1 MGIVSELYDII
12 LRGDRSQAADLLQKA
27 LDEGT
32 DPMVLVEQTLR
43 PAMSEVGARFSA
55 GEFFLPDLILSAEA
69 MKSAMNLLRPL
80 LGAGG
85 AFTERETVVIGT
97 VEGDVHD
104 IGKNLVIATLEGTG
118 YHVVDLGVDVTTERF
133 VEATRLHDPAVVGFS
148 ALLSTTMPNIPKTIQ
163 ALDEAGLRAGRL
175 LAVGGAPVTLRN
187 AAEWHADIY
196 AADAGTAAHLITER
210 LAAKQETLPGQ
221 PLHYP
226 GLPGIA
232 SGVAAQDRQRPS
244 LRLEAYRGEP
254 DVERFKAA
262 LKGQKVDRVPNFE
275 SLVDDQHVTKLLGR
289 YAGNTLAI
297 GGDPAKGANEATGRP
312 MYAKDYVD
320 FATIVGQDVIM
331 LEAIWTPFKKRR
343 PDGSLV
349 PAMDRSVKT
358 QADWET
364 LLMPDESDIEDRIQ
378 YVREYKEAVR
388 DTRIGVVMLAGALF
402 QTLYE
407 FVIGLADAMMMCY
420 EQRDLI
426 EEMLDVSADY
436 YAKLVETAVAS
447 GLDVFFMADDFAW
460 KEGLFIPPK
469 IFKEMWVPRA
479 QRVIAPALSAGIPTL
494 FHSDGRVDDAMEW
507 LIDMG
512 FDGFNPMDPYGVDY
526 RDYKKRFG
534 DRITLIGNID
544 VEYPLVHGTPE
555 DVEKDVIAH
564 MEVLKP
570 GGRYI
575 AGSSHSVTNFVP
587 HENYVAMLNAFHR
600 YGVY

>member
-1 MGIVSELYDII
+1 MSILSELYDVI
-12 LRGDRSQAADLLQKA
+12 LRGDRSQAAELLQKA

-32 DPMVLVEQTLR
+32 DPMALVEQTLR

-69 MKSAMNLLRPL
+69 MKNAMNRLRPL
-80 LGAGG
+80 LGAG
-85 AFTERETVVIGT
+85 AELTERETVLIGT

-118 YHVVDLGVDVTTERF
+118 YRVVDLGVDVATERF
-133 VEATRLHDPAVVGFS
+133 VEAVRVHDPAVVGFS

-187 AAEWHADIY
+187 AEEWHADIY
-196 AADAGTAAHLITER
+196 AADAGTAAHLIAKR
-210 LAAKQETLPGQ
+210 LAAKRETTPGQ

-244 LRLEAYRGEP
+244 VKLEPYRGEP

-331 LEAIWTPFKKRR
+331 LESIWTPFKKRR
-343 PDGSLV
+343 PDGSLA

-358 QADWET
+358 RDDWEA
-364 LLMPDESDIEDRIQ
+364 LVMPDETDVEDRIQ
-378 YVREYKEAVR
+378 YVREYKEAVK

-420 EQRDLI
+420 EQRDLV
-426 EEMLDVSADY
+426 EEMLDVSAGY
-436 YAKLVETAVAS
+436 YARLVEAAVAS

-479 QRVIAPALSAGIPTL
+479 QRVIAPALNAGIPIM

-587 HENYVAMLNAFHR
+587 HENYVAMLNAFYR